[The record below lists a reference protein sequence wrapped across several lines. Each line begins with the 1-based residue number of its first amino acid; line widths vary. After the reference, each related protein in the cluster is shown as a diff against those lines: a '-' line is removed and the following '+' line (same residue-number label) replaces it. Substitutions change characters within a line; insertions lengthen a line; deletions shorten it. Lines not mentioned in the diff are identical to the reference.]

1 VKKAAVF
8 DIGSVSVKMLV
19 AEGQAGGGFVP
30 LLERARVTRLGE
42 GLAGRTDFLPV
53 AADRTLAAVSEFAA
67 EAAALGAE
75 EMEALGTEALR
86 RVADPGAF
94 ARELA
99 LRTGIPLKVIDP
111 GTEARLA
118 FLSACALVPDRET
131 SLCILDVGGG
141 STEILSGEGGLPGA
155 RALLPI
161 GALRL
166 KEACCIATESPAWAE
181 ISCMRKIVADLA
193 ERHFSGMACS
203 RVVGMGGTIMVLAS
217 VLRGEPQF
225 EPGRLHGSTLSLEG
239 ARSVIS
245 LLSGLSPSERASVK
259 GLPADR
265 ADLALPGAV
274 IVEGVMTRLGVSGL
288 LASAW
293 GIRHGRMVELFEST

>member
-1 VKKAAVF
+1 MKRAAVI
-8 DIGSVSVKMLV
+8 DIGSVSVKMIV
-19 AEGQAGGGFVP
+19 AEGQPAGGFVP

-42 GLAGRTDFLPV
+42 GLAGRTDFLP
-53 AADRTLAAVSEFAA
+53 AAVERTLEAVSEFAA

-75 EMEALGTEALR
+75 AIEALGTEALR

-99 LRTGIPLKVIDP
+99 LRTGIPLKVIEP

-118 FLSACALVPDRET
+118 FLSACALVPDREN

-166 KEACCIATESPAWAE
+166 KEACIATESPGWAE
-181 ISCMRKIVADLA
+181 ISCMRKVVANLA
-193 ERHFSGMACS
+193 ERQFSGMACS

-217 VLRGEPQF
+217 VLRGEPLF
-225 EPGRLHGSTLSLEG
+225 EPERLHGSTLSLEG

-245 LLSGLSPSERASVK
+245 LLSGLSPAERASVK

-293 GIRHGRMVELFEST
+293 GIRHGRMVELFESA

>member
-1 VKKAAVF
+1 VKRAAVF
-8 DIGSVSVKMLV
+8 DIGSVSVKMIV

-42 GLAGRTDFLPV
+42 GLAGRTDFLP
-53 AADRTLAAVSEFAA
+53 AAVDRTLGAVSEFAA

-99 LRTGIPLKVIDP
+99 FRTGIPLKVIDP

-118 FLSACALVPDRET
+118 FLSACALVPDREKP
-131 SLCILDVGGG
+131 LCILDVGGG

-155 RALLPI
+155 RVLLPI

-166 KEACCIATESPAWAE
+166 KEACVVKEPPGEAE
-181 ISCMRKIVADLA
+181 VSCMRRVVADLA

-203 RVVGMGGTIMVLAS
+203 RVVGMGGTVMVLAS
-217 VLRGEPQF
+217 VLRGEPLF
-225 EPGRLHGSTLSLEG
+225 EPERLHGSTLALEG

-245 LLSGLSPSERASVK
+245 LLSGLSPSERTSVK

>member
-1 VKKAAVF
+1 MKKAAVF
-8 DIGSVSVKMLV
+8 DIGSVSVKMVV
-19 AEGQAGGGFVP
+19 AEGKAEGGFIP

-42 GLAGRTDFLPV
+42 GLAGRTEFLPV
-53 AADRTLAAVSEFAA
+53 AVERTLEAVSEFAA
-67 EAAALGAE
+67 EAVAMGAE
-75 EMEALGTEALR
+75 AMEALGTEALR

-99 LRTGIPLKVIDP
+99 LRTGIPLKVIEP
-111 GTEARLA
+111 GAEARLA
-118 FLSACALVPDRET
+118 FLSACALVPDREKP
-131 SLCILDVGGG
+131 LCIIDVGGG

-166 KEACCIATESPAWAE
+166 KEACIATESPAWAE
-181 ISCMRKIVADLA
+181 IACMRKIVADLA
-193 ERHFSGMACS
+193 ERHFCGVACS
-203 RVVGMGGTIMVLAS
+203 RVVGMGGTVMVLAS
-217 VLRGEPQF
+217 VLRGEPLF
-225 EPGRLHGSTLSLEG
+225 EPERLHGSTLSLEG

-245 LLSGLSPSERASVK
+245 LLSGLSPGERASVK

-274 IVEGVMTRLGVSGL
+274 IVEGVMARLGVSGL

-293 GIRHGRMVELFEST
+293 GIRHGRMVELFESA

>member
-1 VKKAAVF
+1 VKRAAVF
-8 DIGSVSVKMLV
+8 DIGSVSVKMIV

-42 GLAGRTDFLPV
+42 GLAGRTDFLP
-53 AADRTLAAVSEFAA
+53 AAVDRTLAAVSEFAA

-75 EMEALGTEALR
+75 AMEALGTEALR

-99 LRTGIPLKVIDP
+99 LRTGISLEVIEP
-111 GTEARLA
+111 GAEARLA
-118 FLSACALVPDRET
+118 FLSACALVPDREKP
-131 SLCILDVGGG
+131 LCILDVGGG
-141 STEILSGEGGLPGA
+141 STEVLSGERGTPGS

-166 KEACCIATESPAWAE
+166 KEACITTDSPARAE
-181 ISCMRKIVADLA
+181 ISCMREVVANLA

-203 RVVGMGGTIMVLAS
+203 RVVGMGGTVMVLAS
-217 VLRGEPQF
+217 VLRGEPLF
-225 EPGRLHGSTLSLEG
+225 EPERLHGTTLSLEG

-293 GIRHGRMVELFEST
+293 GIRHGRMVELFESA

>member
-42 GLAGRTDFLPV
+42 GLAGRTDFLP
-53 AADRTLAAVSEFAA
+53 AAVDRTLAAVLEFAA

-94 ARELA
+94 ARELG
-99 LRTGIPLKVIDP
+99 LRTGIPLKVIEP

-118 FLSACALVPDRET
+118 FLSACALVPDREQP
-131 SLCILDVGGG
+131 LCIIDVGGG

-166 KEACCIATESPAWAE
+166 KEDCIATESPAWSE
-181 ISCMRKIVADLA
+181 ISCMRKVVADLA

-217 VLRGEPQF
+217 VLRGESQF
-225 EPGRLHGSTLSLEG
+225 EPERLHGSTLSLDG

>member
-1 VKKAAVF
+1 VRKAAVF
-8 DIGSVSVKMLV
+8 DIGSVSVKMIV
-19 AEGQAGGGFVP
+19 AEEQAGGGFVP

-42 GLAGRTDFLPV
+42 GLAGRTDFLP
-53 AADRTLAAVSEFAA
+53 AAVDRTLEAVSEFAA

-99 LRTGIPLKVIDP
+99 LRTGILLKVIEP
-111 GTEARLA
+111 GAEARLA
-118 FLSACALVPDRET
+118 FLSACALVPEREKP
-131 SLCILDVGGG
+131 LCIVDVGGG

-166 KEACCIATESPAWAE
+166 KEACCIATDSPGWAE
-181 ISCMRKIVADLA
+181 ISSMRKVVADLA
-193 ERHFSGMACS
+193 ERHSSGMACS
-203 RVVGMGGTIMVLAS
+203 RLVGMGGTIMVLAS
-217 VLRGEPQF
+217 VLRGEPLF
-225 EPGRLHGSTLSLEG
+225 EPERLHGSTLSLEG

-293 GIRHGRMVELFEST
+293 GIRHGRMAELFKSA

>member
-1 VKKAAVF
+1 VKRAAVF
-8 DIGSVSVKMLV
+8 DIGSVSVKMIV

-42 GLAGRTDFLPV
+42 GLAGRTDFLP
-53 AADRTLAAVSEFAA
+53 AAVDRTLAAVSEFAA

-75 EMEALGTEALR
+75 AMEALGTEALR

-99 LRTGIPLKVIDP
+99 LRTGISLEVIEP
-111 GTEARLA
+111 GAEARLA
-118 FLSACALVPDRET
+118 FLSACALVPDREKP
-131 SLCILDVGGG
+131 LCILDVGGG
-141 STEILSGEGGLPGA
+141 STEVLSGERGTPGA

-166 KEACCIATESPAWAE
+166 KEACITTDSPARAE
-181 ISCMRKIVADLA
+181 ISCMREVVANLA

-203 RVVGMGGTIMVLAS
+203 RVVGMGGTVMVLAS
-217 VLRGEPQF
+217 VLRGEPLF
-225 EPGRLHGSTLSLEG
+225 EPERLHGTTLSLEG

-293 GIRHGRMVELFEST
+293 GIRHGRMVELFESA

>member
-1 VKKAAVF
+1 MKRAAVF
-8 DIGSVSVKMLV
+8 DIGSVSVKMIV

-42 GLAGRTDFLPV
+42 GLAGRTDFLP
-53 AADRTLAAVSEFAA
+53 AAVDRTLGAVSEFAA

-99 LRTGIPLKVIDP
+99 FRTGIPLKVIDP

-118 FLSACALVPDRET
+118 FLSACALVPDREKP
-131 SLCILDVGGG
+131 LCILDVGGG

-155 RALLPI
+155 RVLLPI

-166 KEACCIATESPAWAE
+166 KEACVVKEPPGEAE
-181 ISCMRKIVADLA
+181 VSCMRRVVADLA

-203 RVVGMGGTIMVLAS
+203 RVVGMGGTVMVLAS
-217 VLRGEPQF
+217 VLRGEPLF
-225 EPGRLHGSTLSLEG
+225 EPERLHGSTLALEG

-245 LLSGLSPSERASVK
+245 LLSGLSPSERTSVK

>member
-1 VKKAAVF
+1 MKKAAVF
-8 DIGSVSVKMLV
+8 DIGSVSVKMIV
-19 AEGQAGGGFVP
+19 AEGKAGGGFVP

-42 GLAGRTDFLPV
+42 GLASRTDFLP
-53 AADRTLAAVSEFAA
+53 AAVDRTLAAVLEFAA

-86 RVADPGAF
+86 RVADSGAF

-99 LRTGIPLKVIDP
+99 LRTGIPLKVIEP

-118 FLSACALVPDRET
+118 FLSACALVPDREKP
-131 SLCILDVGGG
+131 LCIMDVGGG

-155 RALLPI
+155 RVLLPI

-166 KEACCIATESPAWAE
+166 KEDCIATESPARAE
-181 ISCMRKIVADLA
+181 ISCMRKVVADLA

-225 EPGRLHGSTLSLEG
+225 EPERLHGSILSLEG

-274 IVEGVMTRLGVSGL
+274 IVEGVMSRLGVSGL

>member
-8 DIGSVSVKMLV
+8 DIGSVSVKMVV
-19 AEGQAGGGFVP
+19 AEGKAEGGFIP

-42 GLAGRTDFLPV
+42 GLAGRTEFLPV
-53 AADRTLAAVSEFAA
+53 AVERTLEAVSEFAA
-67 EAAALGAE
+67 EAVAMGAE
-75 EMEALGTEALR
+75 AMEALGTEALR

-99 LRTGIPLKVIDP
+99 LRTGIPLKVIEP
-111 GTEARLA
+111 GAEARLA
-118 FLSACALVPDRET
+118 FLSACALVPDREKP
-131 SLCILDVGGG
+131 LCIIDVGGG

-166 KEACCIATESPAWAE
+166 KEACIATESPAWAE
-181 ISCMRKIVADLA
+181 ISCMRKVVADLA

-203 RVVGMGGTIMVLAS
+203 RVVGMGGTVMVLAS
-217 VLRGEPQF
+217 VLRGEPLF
-225 EPGRLHGSTLSLEG
+225 EPERLHGSTLSLEG

-245 LLSGLSPSERASVK
+245 LLSGLSPGERASVK

-274 IVEGVMTRLGVSGL
+274 IVEGVMARLGVSGL

-293 GIRHGRMVELFEST
+293 GIRHGRMVELFESA